1 MEYKYYL
8 YYLKEKYAILFHRD
22 HPLYAYT
29 DNNKIAKRFEETR
42 DMSLF
47 KKVKVKIDR
56 LEVRRL
62 ATEFKN
68 EYLGKFDLLYNKE
81 ESVKIPITKNEEETI
96 KGVGYSLLYKYI
108 YTNSDINPMIFD
120 KKYVDILKDID
131 YIYFHMYQ
139 FFDVENKNMNINYL
153 KIFISEFGKTLKG
166 ELE

>member
-1 MEYKYYL
+1 M
-8 YYLKEKYAILFHRD
+8 
-22 HPLYAYT
+22 
-29 DNNKIAKRFEETR
+29 
-42 DMSLF
+42 F

-62 ATEFKN
+62 AIEFKN

-81 ESVKIPITKNEEETI
+81 ESVKIPITKNEEDTI

-120 KKYVDILKDID
+120 KKYVDILKNID

-166 ELE
+166 ELK

>member
-1 MEYKYYL
+1 
-8 YYLKEKYAILFHRD
+8 
-22 HPLYAYT
+22 
-29 DNNKIAKRFEETR
+29 
-42 DMSLF
+42 MSLF

-62 ATEFKN
+62 AIEFKN

-81 ESVKIPITKNEEETI
+81 ESVKIPITKNEEDTI
-96 KGVGYSLLYKYI
+96 KGIGYSLLYKYI

-166 ELE
+166 ELK